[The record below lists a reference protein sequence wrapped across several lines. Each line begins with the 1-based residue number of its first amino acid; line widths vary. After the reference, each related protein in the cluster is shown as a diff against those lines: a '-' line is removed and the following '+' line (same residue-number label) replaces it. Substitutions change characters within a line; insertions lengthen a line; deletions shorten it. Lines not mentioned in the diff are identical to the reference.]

1 MKIAADM
8 PIGPLAELLRPS
20 GMETDADAEQAL
32 REAAVMRDQLAA
44 NAAAYGWQTTSD
56 VEDTDWHR
64 MADAA
69 RASTQGEK
77 A

>member
-1 MKIAADM
+1 MKITRDM
-8 PIGPLAELLRPS
+8 PLGPLAELLQPN

-32 REAAVMRDQLAA
+32 REAVVMREQLAA
-44 NAAAYGWQTTSD
+44 NAAAYDWRTTSD
-56 VEDTDWHR
+56 VEDIDWHR

-69 RASTQGEK
+69 QASTQGEK

>member
-1 MKIAADM
+1 MKITPNM
-8 PIGPLAELLRPS
+8 PIGPLAELLRPN

-44 NAAAYGWQTTSD
+44 NAATYGWRKTSD
-56 VEDTDWHR
+56 VEDIDWHR

-69 RASTQGEK
+69 RAT